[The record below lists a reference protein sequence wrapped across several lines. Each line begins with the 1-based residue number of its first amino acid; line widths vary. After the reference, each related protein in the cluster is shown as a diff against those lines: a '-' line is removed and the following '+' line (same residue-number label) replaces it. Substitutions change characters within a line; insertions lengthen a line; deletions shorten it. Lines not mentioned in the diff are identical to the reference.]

1 MTDFQPQQGQN
12 WSDKNPM
19 IGTGEGEVPLANT
32 PLAEATMRTMSSDV
46 ASIKESG
53 GGEPKPYNP
62 QVENLQPMQSFSE
75 VPIPQPEIG
84 GVAPMAPQQEYI
96 APKPKMNMYV
106 IIVGILVAVVVIVL
120 GYFFVYPLLSPSVQ
134 TPPAQQVV
142 PNPEAQVPAA
152 GEPLPPNPSE
162 TTTTSAVVPP
172 EAPATGPATVVMHSS
187 LFKTSADASSEVT
200 LASLALPE
208 VKKAIQSGSV
218 EVPIF
223 KEIVFKN
230 DTGKV
235 YAASSILSVFIPS
248 VFTENVSSLFEK
260 DFSFFTYVDKTDVW
274 PGVVLK
280 LAVGADITAAKAEIA
295 KLEINNEIGSLFFSQ
310 PGTASVWK
318 DGKVGSFAGRY
329 IPFST
334 KGFAFNYAWVNDY
347 LILSTSYVGE
357 QAAVKN
363 LGF

>member
-1 MTDFQPQQGQN
+1 M
-12 WSDKNPM
+12 
-19 IGTGEGEVPLANT
+19 
-32 PLAEATMRTMSSDV
+32 
-46 ASIKESG
+46 
-53 GGEPKPYNP
+53 
-62 QVENLQPMQSFSE
+62 
-75 VPIPQPEIG
+75 
-84 GVAPMAPQQEYI
+84 
-96 APKPKMNMYV
+96 
-106 IIVGILVAVVVIVL
+106 
-120 GYFFVYPLLSPSVQ
+120 PLLLIQISVPSLSDNWFMFIRISSKLASKSNPRKSILEVLPCFIFIFISFISLPQ
-134 TPPAQQVV
+134 KAQYF
-142 PNPEAQVPAA
+142 
-152 GEPLPPNPSE
+152 
-162 TTTTSAVVPP
+162 T
-172 EAPATGPATVVMHSS
+172 S